1 MVQIL
6 FGTKLSM
13 QSYLKIK
20 YAGVIIIIETIADLR
35 EQIIFFILMS
45 TVKPADHMILI
56 LCCSDKAFT
65 STSVRPLSL
74 EMTPLCPI
82 TDLYLTASFFP
93 RT

>member
-13 QSYLKIK
+13 QSSSNYP
-20 YAGVIIIIETIADLR
+20 GVIIIFETIADLR
-35 EQIIFFILMS
+35 E
-45 TVKPADHMILI
+45 HMILI

-65 STSVRPLSL
+65 STSFRLLSL